1 MKSQMTETD
10 VVKIGDIVDLQIDKV
25 ANGGFCIARFNG
37 QVVFVRHG
45 IPGETVKA
53 EITDISKKFLRAD
66 VVEVV
71 SGSEHRVDA
80 PCTYA
85 GVCGGCDWQHV
96 SLSHQRSLKS

>member
-1 MKSQMTETD
+1 MSEVD
-10 VVKIGDIVDLQIDKV
+10 VVKIGDVVDLQIDKV
-25 ANGGFCIARFNG
+25 ANGGFCIARYNG

-71 SGSEHRVDA
+71 SGSEHRVTA
-80 PCTYA
+80 
-85 GVCGGCDWQHV
+85 
-96 SLSHQRSLKS
+96 SLAHSKPLCPNR